1 MLCAVKF
8 MHASGVMHRDL
19 KPANI
24 LIDKECSVKI
34 CDFGLART
42 FPKVKGKS
50 TQQKVDSENREF
62 ISSFQKKF
70 TKAF

>member
-1 MLCAVKF
+1 

-42 FPKVKGKS
+42 FPNVKGKN